1 MENFVEAFSRIL
13 PILFLPPYSPDLN
26 PIENFFSDLKTR
38 VRTAV
43 LDRMGQDTS
52 DLRRKQLTDS
62 IHAAIE
68 GYPRRN
74 FALFVG
80 GTWKYLRRAL
90 LSQSFHALEIKE

>member
-43 LDRMGQDTS
+43 LVRMEQDTS

-62 IHAAIE
+62 IHTIIE
-68 GYPRRN
+68 DYPKKNLAFSVR
-74 FALFVG
+74 
-80 GTWKYLRRAL
+80 GTWKFLRKTL
-90 LSQSFHALEIKE
+90 FTQSFYALEIKD